1 MFVKFDLRIVSV
13 TVCVTVLV
21 ACGGGGGGGGGSG
34 AVPTPTT
41 LATTTTTSTTTTST
55 LATTNRLY
63 LADDSLIFDD
73 GFSTKTTYTLAQF
86 QSEPGI
92 AVTWPMYDTA
102 AIKFTIVN
110 AGGFSVPAG
119 QTLSAALSISDTAPG
134 SQGVVK
140 FYVDN
145 VAIVQNG
152 TDLTLT
158 VPSSAVAWVYGLAV
172 DGTGAMLK
180 DFRSSVVGAT
190 STLSLANNAVSS
202 MTLGSALNSALNG
215 VGTTSSMVGTY
226 KVTMVVT
233 QLPLSLTNGAAL
245 NTYTIDVPKSLAD
258 LSVVRSIT
266 GVGLE
271 GFINLSAR

>member
-1 MFVKFDLRIVSV
+1 M
-13 TVCVTVLV
+13 V
-21 ACGGGGGGGGGSG
+21 ACGGGGSSGGPVTS
-34 AVPTPTT
+34 TF
-41 LATTTTTSTTTTST
+41 ATTTTTQTTTTTTVLPST
-55 LATTNRLY
+55 KYLY
-63 LADDSLIFDD
+63 LANDSLIFDD

-86 QSEPGI
+86 QSKPGI
-92 AVTWPMYDTA
+92 SVSWPMYDTA

-110 AGGFSVPAG
+110 AGGFSVPTG
-119 QTLSAALSISDTAPG
+119 QTLTAALSISDTAPG

-145 VAIVQNG
+145 VDIVQNG

-233 QLPLSLTNGAAL
+233 QLPLSLSNGAAL

-258 LSVVRSIT
+258 LSVVTPIR

-271 GFINLSAR
+271 GFITLTPR